1 MQTPVRIIYG
11 ILYTVYVSIVVRFFL
26 GTGTALMLEIARLL
40 SIIYEDDS
48 TRPKVTVLFALMPAD
63 GFNYLASRDWLEA
76 LEREDAVSSFKFYI
90 SRSESSF

>member
-1 MQTPVRIIYG
+1 
-11 ILYTVYVSIVVRFFL
+11 
-26 GTGTALMLEIARLL
+26 MLEIARLL

-76 LEREDAVSSFKFYI
+76 LEREDVVSLYKFYI
-90 SRSESSF
+90 PRLESFFRVLIRLIWQFV

>member
-1 MQTPVRIIYG
+1 
-11 ILYTVYVSIVVRFFL
+11 
-26 GTGTALMLEIARLL
+26 MLEIARLL

-76 LEREDAVSSFKFYI
+76 VEREDVVSLFGIYNLSSFKVPLRALTRLIWQFV
-90 SRSESSF
+90 SMVLD

>member
-1 MQTPVRIIYG
+1 
-11 ILYTVYVSIVVRFFL
+11 
-26 GTGTALMLEIARLL
+26 MLEIARLL

-76 LEREDAVSSFKFYI
+76 LEREDVVSSPEFHI
-90 SRSESSF
+90 SRPDCFF